1 MRFDTYTIVVT
12 LLDGQTI
19 RRPRVAT
26 PEPLLA
32 VFDRQADRVAL

>member
-19 RRPRVAT
+19 RLPRVAT
-26 PEPLLA
+26 PEALFV
-32 VFDRQADRVAL
+32 VFDRRADRVAL